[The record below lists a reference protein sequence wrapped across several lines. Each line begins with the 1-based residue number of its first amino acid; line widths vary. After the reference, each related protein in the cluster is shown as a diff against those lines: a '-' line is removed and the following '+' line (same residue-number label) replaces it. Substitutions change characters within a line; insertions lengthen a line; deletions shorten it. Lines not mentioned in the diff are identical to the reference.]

1 MITTS
6 RESAGASGITNSLGK
21 LIGLAFSLVVAL
33 MILWA
38 LSQAFN
44 PLFGSLPQP
53 SGSLASTV
61 STYSDATDIAAI
73 VLNMLAV
80 VGGGAITKDL
90 RVVGGNTLVLFLVF
104 MGTGL

>member
-1 MITTS
+1 MS
-6 RESAGASGITNSLGK
+6 RKPAGASGITNSVDK
-21 LIGLAFSLVVAL
+21 LIGLAFSLVIAL
-33 MILWA
+33 MVLWA

-44 PLFGSLPQP
+44 PLFGTLPQP
-53 SGSLASTV
+53 SGSLASTA

-80 VGGGAITKDL
+80 VGGGAITKDI
-90 RVVGGNTLVLFLVF
+90 RVVGGITLVLFLIF